1 MAPET
6 WNSQNSMHSDQYSLA
21 ATYVEMRLGR
31 RLYAA
36 TTLYELGHM
45 HTHATPD
52 LAPLV
57 GAEKEV
63 LLHALAKD
71 PRRRFPTCAAFAK
84 ALREAVQPP
93 PPKPKPG
100 GVSVRAVLLCVV
112 AVLALAAL
120 AAWWF
125 WPRRP
130 PVDWVPQGWSPVA
143 GADGKPEVKE
153 DRNGK
158 RFYTRL
164 SRDVGGQTVVLVL
177 VPQALPSDP
186 PTFYIMENKV
196 WNDLYATLLQDEG
209 LQARLARDRKHRDL
223 KHLFSPDPDLWRQGA
238 ATLKRSFIFSS
249 KFVPV
254 GVKGRGR
261 VPVFRVTAQE
271 AAYAA
276 EVLGGRLP
284 SLKQWQK
291 ATGEGEDDRPGPF
304 DGDPRNLQGLALAQD
319 GGAWPV
325 TQGKRDVSMWGCREM
340 VSNGK
345 EWTRSPGP
353 NDEGELPLTT
363 FRLDHRVIVVGASY
377 SDKEKQA
384 QTFGNLFRETAS
396 ALPPPSD
403 EPPEISFR
411 IVVEQP

>member
-36 TTLYELGHM
+36 TTLYELGHL

-52 LAPLV
+52 LAPLD
-57 GAEKEV
+57 GAEKDV
-63 LLHALAKD
+63 LMRALAKD
-71 PRRRFPTCAAFAK
+71 PRRRFPNCAAFVK

-100 GVSVRAVLLCVV
+100 GVSPRAVLLCVA

-164 SRDVGGQTVVLVL
+164 SRDVGGQPVVLVL
-177 VPQALPSDP
+177 VPQTRPSDP

-196 WNDLYATLLQDEG
+196 WNDLYEALLQDDG
-209 LQARLARDRKHRDL
+209 LQARLARDRKSNDL
-223 KHLFSPDPDLWRQGA
+223 GGLFSQDTDLWRKGA
-238 ATLKRSFIFSS
+238 GRSDLT
-249 KFVPV
+249 PV
-254 GVKGRGR
+254 GIKGRGR

-284 SLKQWQK
+284 TYLQWLK
-291 ATGEGEDDRPGPF
+291 AAGEGEDTRPGPF

-319 GGAWPV
+319 AGAWPV
-325 TQGKRDVSMWGCREM
+325 TQGKRDVGIWGCREM
-340 VSNGK
+340 ISNGK
-345 EWTRSPGP
+345 EWTRTPAQAGQS
-353 NDEGELPLTT
+353 ELPYTS
-363 FRLDHRVIVVGASY
+363 FAFDQQVRVVGGSYLDEWARTFDDLREKRESAPAS
-377 SDKEKQA
+377 
-384 QTFGNLFRETAS
+384 LRV
-396 ALPPPSD
+396 LPPAI
-403 EPPEISFR
+403 PPPDISFR